1 MASAKTSGKKHN
13 EEDFESF
20 IAESLEK
27 ITDNIEVIRK
37 IVISVLAFKIL

>member
-1 MASAKTSGKKHN
+1 MKK
-13 EEDFESF
+13 DFESF